1 MRTGTGMHF
10 VWLENHLKLVSVE
23 LARVLCGSRSRAK
36 CFGGLLKN
44 KRKSLCFFS
53 QAMTAAVCGFEH
65 SVWAVRNSSMM
76 LFASIMQR
84 AVGGAKN
91 VGPSNPNP
99 RERLVCAQQF
109 DSGSAEACNVI
120 LGCVAGNGQ
129 TPWATTP
136 VPYFRA
142 ITPRAITPELPRSIA

>member
-1 MRTGTGMHF
+1 MRFET
-10 VWLENHLKLVSVE
+10 LLLLVYQGE
-23 LARVLCGSRSRAK
+23 LDRVVCVSRRRVKVLVLGS
-36 CFGGLLKN
+36 
-44 KRKSLCFFS
+44 KRERLRFSS

-99 RERLVCAQQF
+99 RKCRRICK
-109 DSGSAEACNVI
+109 
-120 LGCVAGNGQ
+120 
-129 TPWATTP
+129 
-136 VPYFRA
+136 
-142 ITPRAITPELPRSIA
+142 